1 MTQSFWPWKRW
12 EIVNLKR
19 LIGLLS
25 YIGGDGRWYKVTY
38 EADERGYRAKSEQ
51 LPWPLEPVVSPLPPV
66 HHSDITVKPAPAVV
80 QTVIK
85 DEEPAVVEMS
95 KEKEPIKKLPATQIT
110 WNNTKSSVTV
120 KDDNVLKEE
129 QPTQPLVPEPTEK
142 LAIHVPLFTK
152 VYSLKSTKSQQ
163 SKHRKNKAGSQSP
176 ITRYKLSFLP
186 AYGLVMH
193 WHTVATQSLFH

>member
-1 MTQSFWPWKRW
+1 
-12 EIVNLKR
+12 

-38 EADERGYRAKSEQ
+38 VADERGYRAKSEQ

-163 SKHRKNKAGSQSP
+163 TKHRKNKAGSQSP

-193 WHTVATQSLFH
+193 

>member
-12 EIVNLKR
+12 EIVYLKR

-38 EADERGYRAKSEQ
+38 VADERGYRAKSEQ
-51 LPWPLEPVVSPLPPV
+51 LPWPLEPVISPLPPV

-85 DEEPAVVEMS
+85 NEEPAVVEMS

-163 SKHRKNKAGSQSP
+163 TKHRKNKAGSQSP